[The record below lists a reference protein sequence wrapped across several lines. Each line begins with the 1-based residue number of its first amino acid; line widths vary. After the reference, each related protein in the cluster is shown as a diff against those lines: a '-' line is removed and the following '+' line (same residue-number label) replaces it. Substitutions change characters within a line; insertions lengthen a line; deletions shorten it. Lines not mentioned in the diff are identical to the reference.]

1 MEKIECFSEMNYIND
16 YNLTKSV
23 ETVNNMIYNYFAET
37 YGTIK
42 DKTEDKKLMLSIKV
56 LVNIN

>member
-1 MEKIECFSEMNYIND
+1 MEKIECFSEMNHIND

-23 ETVNNMIYNYFAET
+23 ETVNNIIYNYFTET